1 MGKILIDG
9 RQRGERMNGYR
20 MLFEDL
26 KVGRTFEKGGNI
38 WIKKST
44 RTASII
50 YPAEYSGLWFYF
62 TNHDLVTIGIDVAEV
77 KRRQHILNAEIK
89 KIVEP
94 LRKIKF

>member
-26 KVGRTFEKGGNI
+26 KVGRTFEQGGNI

-50 YPAEYSGLWFYF
+50 YPAEYSGRWFYF
-62 TNHDLVTIGIDVAEV
+62 KNHDLVNIGIDVAEV
-77 KRRQHILNAEIK
+77 KRRQHIK
-89 KIVEP
+89 
-94 LRKIKF
+94 

>member
-1 MGKILIDG
+1 MS
-9 RQRGERMNGYR
+9 GYR

-26 KVGRTFEKGGNI
+26 KVGRKFEQGGNI

-50 YPAEYSGLWFYF
+50 YPAEYSGRWFYF
-62 TNHDLVTIGIDVAEV
+62 KNHDLVTIGSVWWSSS
-77 KRRQHILNAEIK
+77 KSGGT
-89 KIVEP
+89 